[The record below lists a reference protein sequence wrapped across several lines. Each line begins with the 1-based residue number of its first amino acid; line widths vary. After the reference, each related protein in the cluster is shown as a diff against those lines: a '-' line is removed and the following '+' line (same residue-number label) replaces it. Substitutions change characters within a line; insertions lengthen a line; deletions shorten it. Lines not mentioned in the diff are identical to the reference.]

1 MRSVELFSGAGGL
14 AMGLARAG
22 FKHDLMV
29 EWDHDACVTLGENK
43 RRGVRHVRDWP
54 FVNED
59 ARAIDYSALARRDCW
74 LAGGGPPCQPFSVG
88 GKHRGADD
96 DRDMWPEAIRAV
108 RELAPRAFLFENVRG
123 LMREAFADYLRWIE
137 LHLAFPELTRRRG
150 EHRGDHLSRLER
162 AFARPN
168 SHALRYH
175 VMVQPVNAADYGAPQ
190 TRRRVIIVGFRDDL
204 DVEWAFPDPTHS
216 REALLRDKWITGEY
230 WERHRIARARRPS
243 LPARDRKAVDL
254 LRSNPLPRG
263 AMAWV
268 TTRDAIGDLPPP
280 ARSGTPAV
288 PNHVFQPGARSYAGH
303 TGSSLDEPAKALK
316 AGDHGVPGG
325 ENMLASPDGSVRY
338 FTVREAARLQ
348 GFPDNFVFPVSWTE
362 SMRQIGNA
370 VPSMLAEVV
379 ATSVANA
386 LREAER
392 IARRARRVA

>member
-74 LAGGGPPCQPFSVG
+74 LAGWGPPCQPFSVG

-96 DRDMWPEAIRAV
+96 GRDMWPEAIRAV

-123 LMREAFADYLRWIE
+123 LMRESFADYLRWIR
-137 LHLAFPELTRRRG
+137 LHLEFPELTKRRG
-150 EHRGDHLSRLER
+150 EGWDDHLVRLER
-162 AFARPN
+162 AAARAGA
-168 SHALRYH
+168 HALRYR
-175 VMVQPVNAADYGAPQ
+175 VTVQPVNAADYGAPQ
-190 TRRRVIIVGFRDDL
+190 TRRRVFIVGFRDDL
-204 DVEWAFPDPTHS
+204 DVEWTFPEPTHS

-230 WERHRIARARRPS
+230 WERHRIARPRRPAM
-243 LPARDRKAVDL
+243 PARDKVMVGHIRDGRLVVET
-254 LRSNPLPRG
+254 
-263 AMAWV
+263 MAWV
-268 TTRDAIGDLPPP
+268 TTRDAIGDLPTP
-280 ARSGTPAV
+280 ARSGKPEI
-288 PNHVFQPGARSYAGH
+288 PNHVFQPGARSYPGH
-303 TGSSLDEPAKALK
+303 TGSGLDEPAKALK

-325 ENMLASPDGSVRY
+325 ENMLAPPDGSVRY

-370 VPSMLAEVV
+370 VPSMLAEAV
-379 ATSVANA
+379 ATSVADA

-392 IARRARRVA
+392 IARRAKRVA